1 LLDNPGGAFLTGC
14 RAYNVHASNP
24 IEYYKL
30 TELITKGELLHHA
43 GEEKEN
49 DEFPPSPPPEAEET
63 NSFAVSGM

>member
-1 LLDNPGGAFLTGC
+1 MHTTHRIQLNIT
-14 RAYNVHASNP
+14 
-24 IEYYKL
+24 KL